1 MRRKVYILAASV
13 LLLALAAAC
22 KEKVGP
28 QPFPMLK
35 VPGMVSQGD
44 DFVNYVVRH
53 YWQPFFS
60 EDRVYS
66 RDTSLV
72 GGVKEDSFA
81 AAFTQYATYLMLV
94 DPQTGLQAQQQLL
107 SQAEK
112 MTERDGG
119 KVFETVLSLCDAML
133 YDANSPIRNEE
144 MYIPVEEAKIATDKV
159 PESERK
165 EAAALLPRL
174 KLNRLGTPAA
184 DFSFKRSDG
193 KVMRLYDV
201 KAAFTILFFSNPGCQ
216 DCKAVIEQ
224 LSSQPGMDAA
234 IAAGKLAVVNVYP
247 DADLEEWH
255 KYAPLYPDNWY
266 NGYDQDLAVGGGL
279 YNLRAIPSL
288 YLLDKDKKVLYKD
301 VDTTLLIN
309 FLQPVLAE

>member
-1 MRRKVYILAASV
+1 M
-13 LLLALAAAC
+13 
-22 KEKVGP
+22 
-28 QPFPMLK
+28 
-35 VPGMVSQGD
+35 
-44 DFVNYVVRH
+44 
-53 YWQPFFS
+53 
-60 EDRVYS
+60 EDYELSGEFNGRV
-66 RDTSLV
+66 
-72 GGVKEDSFA
+72 
-81 AAFTQYATYLMLV
+81 M
-94 DPQTGLQAQQQLL
+94 
-107 SQAEK
+107 
-112 MTERDGG
+112 
-119 KVFETVLSLCDAML
+119 
-133 YDANSPIRNEE
+133 N
-144 MYIPVEEAKIATDKV
+144 
-159 PESERK
+159 
-165 EAAALLPRL
+165 
-174 KLNRLGTPAA
+174 
-184 DFSFKRSDG
+184 
-193 KVMRLYDV
+193 LYDV